1 MGAVFISY
9 RRADSEGQARA
20 LSLELEKLLGRDSL
34 FMDVDGIALGRD
46 FRQIIHERLQ
56 HCDVMLAL
64 IGPRWL
70 DAADAKGNRLLD
82 NPRDFVRQELAAA
95 LKRNILVIP
104 VLLQGTPIPSPEQL
118 PEDIRDLSY
127 RNGFDLEHSTW
138 ESDVREMVKRL
149 GLDQQTATPT
159 VSPEK
164 ASAPPRTPGT
174 PTPMKRSGIAYA
186 AAGTAAVVISA
197 LLLYLYSSF
206 SGTEQ
211 TQPTQASPTD
221 AAATTPRDATPTLRG
236 TTGVTNTP
244 LTPPAPAGKAAISA
258 LEFNWPGDDCWDV
271 FRGTERVTYKCGS
284 QQQALEAGT
293 YTLKGRSGP
302 IFVPFD
308 VVIRN
313 GAPTRVNKG
322 GVFEFKWPGDDCWDV
337 LRGEEFVAYQCGS
350 KKQALGAGSY
360 TIKGRH
366 APVFV
371 PFQIDIKDG
380 VSTTMSAG
388 GVFTFNWPGKD
399 CWDVMRGD
407 DQVIYQ
413 CGTKSQALGAG
424 TYTIKGRHAAVFRQ
438 FTIKIA
444 DGAQVEA
451 P

>member
-1 MGAVFISY
+1 MGGVFISY
-9 RRADSEGQARA
+9 RRTDSEGQARA

-34 FMDVDGIALGRD
+34 FMDVDSIALGRD

-56 HCDVMLAL
+56 LCDVMLAL

-149 GLDQQTATPT
+149 GLDRQTTTHEVSSEKGAATSRT
-159 VSPEK
+159 QR
-164 ASAPPRTPGT
+164 PPFA
-174 PTPMKRSGIAYA
+174 MKRGAIIPA
-186 AAGTAAVVISA
+186 AAGTAVVAGAA
-197 LLLYLYSSF
+197 LFLYLNSYR
-206 SGTEQ
+206 GTEPAQ
-211 TQPTQASPTD
+211 RTQPPVTD
-221 AAATTPRDATPTLRG
+221 TLTATPRDATRPLRG
-236 TTGVTNTP
+236 TSGVTNTP
-244 LTPPAPAGKAAISA
+244 LAAPAAMGKAAASA
-258 LEFNWPGDDCWDV
+258 LEFNWPGDDCWEIL
-271 FRGTERVTYKCGS
+271 RGTELVTFLCGTK
-284 QQQALEAGT
+284 QQALQAGT
-293 YTLKGRSGP
+293 YTLKGRSAP

-308 VVIRN
+308 VVIKN
-313 GAPTRVNKG
+313 GAPTRVTKG
-322 GVFEFKWPGDDCWDV
+322 GVFEFRWPGDDCWDV
-337 LRGEEFVAYQCGS
+337 LRGEEFVAFQCGS
-350 KKQALGAGSY
+350 KKQALGAGTY

-366 APVFV
+366 APVFL
-371 PFQIDIKDG
+371 PFQIEIKDG

-399 CWDVMRGD
+399 CWDVMRGA
-407 DQVIYQ
+407 DQIIFQ

-424 TYTIKGRHAAVFRQ
+424 TYTIKGRHGPVFSP

-444 DGAQVEA
+444 DGAQVKA